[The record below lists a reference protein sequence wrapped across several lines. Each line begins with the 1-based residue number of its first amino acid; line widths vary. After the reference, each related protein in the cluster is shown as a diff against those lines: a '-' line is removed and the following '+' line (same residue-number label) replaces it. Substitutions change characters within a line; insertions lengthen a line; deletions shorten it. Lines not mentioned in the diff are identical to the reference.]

1 MQGIELAMLFCHAG
15 FSVKTILSD
24 GAEEQISSELLKEIT
39 GHAPWSKLH
48 KPNWV
53 KADIKYAVGVIFGET
68 IPLNL
73 PLTKGVE
80 EKTTQSQ
87 HCSAMQPP
95 LPTVFDCQPLQ
106 SLASPNPASP
116 PFVGQHLRDNS
127 ATRSH
132 PVARLHT
139 AVHGGSPTIHGGAS
153 KCVNDDIF
161 EEYIKEHCGFIKV
174 LLNKESALNQ
184 DSDDIKKQIILL
196 PDNPLNLRRLFEK
209 ILSETF
215 TLTAAKALDGG
226 ITYRFEGD
234 FSKIDYV
241 KDLEKAFAEG
251 GIDSNDGITAPI
263 NKRNKTPSIE
273 LSLASSPNSLRF
285 GGASRLIIS
294 NGEKE
299 IEVVLEADKA
309 EIEPTKNRIYVSK
322 HKNGLL
328 LIDSI
333 ETRLLPDFSCQS
345 CYSRLVNYI
354 KVELTRLDY

>member
-1 MQGIELAMLFCHAG
+1 
-15 FSVKTILSD
+15 
-24 GAEEQISSELLKEIT
+24 
-39 GHAPWSKLH
+39 
-48 KPNWV
+48 
-53 KADIKYAVGVIFGET
+53 
-68 IPLNL
+68 
-73 PLTKGVE
+73 
-80 EKTTQSQ
+80 
-87 HCSAMQPP
+87 
-95 LPTVFDCQPLQ
+95 
-106 SLASPNPASP
+106 
-116 PFVGQHLRDNS
+116 VGQHLRDNS

-161 EEYIKEHCGFIKV
+161 EEYIKEHCGFIKI

-184 DSDDIKKQIILL
+184 DLGDNKKQVILL

-241 KDLEKAFAEG
+241 KDLEKAFAEAG
-251 GIDSNDGITAPI
+251 MEVTALHSQCNPI
-263 NKRNKTPSIE
+263 SHRLLRNQPLQSALPTASP
-273 LSLASSPNSLRF
+273 LRGAASLADGSTASM
-285 GGASRLIIS
+285 GASRIIFS
-294 NGEKE
+294 NGQKE
-299 IEVVLEADKA
+299 IEIVLEADEAK
-309 EIEPTKNRIYVSK
+309 IEPTKNRIYVSK

-345 CYSRLVNYI
+345 CYSRLVSYV
-354 KVELTRLDY
+354 KVELTRLDN

>member
-15 FSVKTILSD
+15 FSVNTILLD
-24 GAEEQISSELLKEIT
+24 GDEEQISSELLKEIT
-39 GHAPWSKLH
+39 GHAPWSKLY

-80 EKTTQSQ
+80 EKTTQS
-87 HCSAMQPP
+87 
-95 LPTVFDCQPLQ
+95 
-106 SLASPNPASP
+106 
-116 PFVGQHLRDNS
+116 QHLRDNS

-161 EEYIKEHCGFIKV
+161 EEYIKEHCGFIKI

-184 DSDDIKKQIILL
+184 DLGDNKKQVILL

-241 KDLEKAFAEG
+241 KDLEKAFAEAG
-251 GIDSNDGITAPI
+251 MEVTALHSQCNPI
-263 NKRNKTPSIE
+263 SHRLLRNQPLQSALPTASP
-273 LSLASSPNSLRF
+273 LRGAASLADGSTASM
-285 GGASRLIIS
+285 GASRIIFS
-294 NGEKE
+294 NGQKE
-299 IEVVLEADKA
+299 IEIVLEADEA

-345 CYSRLVNYI
+345 CYSRLVSYV
-354 KVELTRLDY
+354 KVELTRLDN